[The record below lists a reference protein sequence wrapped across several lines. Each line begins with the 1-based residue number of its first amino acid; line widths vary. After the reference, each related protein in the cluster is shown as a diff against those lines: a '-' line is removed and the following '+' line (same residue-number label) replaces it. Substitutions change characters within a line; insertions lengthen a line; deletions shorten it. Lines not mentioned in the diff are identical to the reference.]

1 MMGIQVPTEDIVI
14 NCNDNCILVLNDVKE
29 NIEQACMRCGKCV
42 ENCPAKLS
50 PVLIKDSLNN
60 TNKLKKLQPNRCV
73 ECGLCSYICPAKIN
87 IREKV
92 RLAKEKLRKE
102 N

>member
-1 MMGIQVPTEDIVI
+1 
-14 NCNDNCILVLNDVKE
+14 
-29 NIEQACMRCGKCV
+29 MRCGKCV

-50 PVLIKDSLNN
+50 PVLIGDSLNN
-60 TNKLKKLQPNRCV
+60 IEKLKKLEPMRCV

-87 IREKV
+87 VREKI

-102 N
+102 C

>member
-1 MMGIQVPTEDIVI
+1 MGSIVLDEI
-14 NCNDNCILVLNDVKE
+14 KE
-29 NIEQACMRCGKCV
+29 TIEQACMRCGKCV

-50 PVLIKDSLNN
+50 PVLINEALK
-60 TNKLKKLQPNRCV
+60 TPEKLKKLEPMRCV

-87 IREKV
+87 LREKV
-92 RLAKEKLRKE
+92 RLAKQELRKE